1 MSLVTLTSDLGTRD
15 FYLAA
20 LKGTIICNCGQVP
33 LVDVSHAVKQYDIK
47 EAAFLVRNAYKY
59 FPTGTIHVIHVN
71 ANDGKGKLMVAVA
84 DSHYFIT
91 FDNGIL
97 SLLFD
102 TSPAE
107 IYQVNDELLENSS
120 LLYEEAIAKVIDLLL
135 KEYRPSDF
143 GHLTTNTTNYRLLQ
157 AITSNGS
164 IKGTVIYIDHFGNAV
179 VNVTRKI
186 FNEFIGERRFTVMA
200 NVANTKTISKT
211 YSETEEGEMVCLFNS
226 EGYLEIA
233 VNKGKA
239 ESLMGLKVGSSVLVL
254 ADQSK
259 CIEGR

>member
-1 MSLVTLTSDLGTRD
+1 LAIENFSMPLVTITSDLGTRD

-20 LKGTIICNCGQVP
+20 LKGTIISNCGQVP
-33 LVDVSHAVKQYDIK
+33 LIDVSNAVKQFDIK
-47 EAAFLVRNAYKY
+47 EAAFLIRNAYKY
-59 FPTGTIHVIHVN
+59 FPIGTIHLIHVN
-71 ANDGKGKLMVAVA
+71 ANEGRGKLMVAVA
-84 DSHYFIT
+84 EGHYFIT

-97 SLLFD
+97 SLMFD
-102 TSPAE
+102 TPPSE
-107 IYQVNDELLENSS
+107 IYQVNEELLEDNT
-120 LLYEEAIAKVIDLLL
+120 LLYEGAIAKVIDLLL

-143 GHLTTNTTNYRLLQ
+143 AHLTTDTTNYRLLQ

-179 VNVTRKI
+179 VNITQKL
-186 FNEFIGERRFTVMA
+186 FNQFIGERSFTVMA
-200 NVANTKTISKT
+200 NVANTKSISKA

-254 ADQSK
+254 AD
-259 CIEGR
+259 

>member
-1 MSLVTLTSDLGTRD
+1 MPLVTITSDLGTRD

-20 LKGTIICNCGQVP
+20 LKGTIISNCGEIAMI
-33 LVDVSHAVKQYDIK
+33 DISNAVKQFDIK

-59 FPTGTIHVIHVN
+59 FPKGTVHVIHVN
-71 ANDGKGKLMVAVA
+71 ANEGKGKLMVAVS
-84 DSHYFIT
+84 DGHYFIT

-102 TSPAE
+102 ASAAVE

-120 LLYEEAIAKVIDLLL
+120 LLYESAIAKVIDLLL
-135 KEYRPSDF
+135 KEYLPKDF
-143 GHLTTNTTNYRLLQ
+143 GHLTTDTTNYRLLQ

-179 VNVTRKI
+179 VNVTQRV
-186 FNEFIGERRFTVMA
+186 FNQFIGERNFTVMA

-211 YSETEEGEMVCLFNS
+211 YAETEEGEMVCLFNS

-239 ESLMGLKVGSSVLVL
+239 ESLMGLKVGSSVLVI
-254 ADQSK
+254 AD
-259 CIEGR
+259 